1 MSVVLFILYHVVS
14 VAYILYPLTRTALT
28 ENIKL
33 VGTRHLQML
42 DNDRADKI
50 GGHFKMAVFENRCVI
65 LVKIFVVIG
74 CFKRTR
80 VPAIYTT
87 SLRTYIKFI
96 IVILFLFFAE
106 HGLNKIKSNQ
116 LFGCSS

>member
-1 MSVVLFILYHVVS
+1 MSFVLFILYYVVS

-33 VGTRHLQML
+33 VGTRHLQLL
-42 DNDRADKI
+42 DNDWTDKI

-65 LVKIFVVIG
+65 LVKIFVIIG

-80 VPAIYTT
+80 VPGIYTNI
-87 SLRTYIKFI
+87 LRTYIKFI
-96 IVILFLFFAE
+96 IVILFFFW
-106 HGLNKIKSNQ
+106 LKTN
-116 LFGCSS
+116 